1 MNLLPGS
8 DDLLIFNAF
17 HLASCLPLWD
27 HMCLLS
33 GPAARGLSI
42 CVSKLTERLQQP
54 QAKKSRLLEL
64 HVVFVQ
70 NPSSLTLHM
79 ALSVEKPL
87 AFRTWHPCVRST
99 MSLHCSAHL
108 LSWISDLVL
117 SSDFGRVFNFLFG
130 ETEEMSKYVKTF
142 EWPLPK
148 GSKKLQRASQILVK
162 CSLELR
168 ECLDFL
174 PRELFHTLEHP
185 WRKPQK
191 SGGPFCN
198 RRHREKPPSDPPQ
211 CWRHLFHLRFSASC
225 RVWGSR

>member
-1 MNLLPGS
+1 
-8 DDLLIFNAF
+8 
-17 HLASCLPLWD
+17 
-27 HMCLLS
+27 
-33 GPAARGLSI
+33 
-42 CVSKLTERLQQP
+42 
-54 QAKKSRLLEL
+54 
-64 HVVFVQ
+64 
-70 NPSSLTLHM
+70 M

-225 RVWGSR
+225 RVWGSRWSYTHNKPLGRVSCHPFHRWQVALGFPGPCPFQKHSACGGRGA

>member
-1 MNLLPGS
+1 
-8 DDLLIFNAF
+8 
-17 HLASCLPLWD
+17 
-27 HMCLLS
+27 
-33 GPAARGLSI
+33 
-42 CVSKLTERLQQP
+42 
-54 QAKKSRLLEL
+54 
-64 HVVFVQ
+64 
-70 NPSSLTLHM
+70 M

-99 MSLHCSAHL
+99 MSLHYSAHL

-148 GSKKLQRASQILVK
+148 GSKKLQRAPQTRVK

-185 WRKPQK
+185 WRKPQE

-198 RRHREKPPSDPPQ
+198 RRHQEKPPSHPPQ

-225 RVWGSR
+225 RVWGSRWSYTHNKPLGRVSCHPFHCWQVALGFPGPCPFQKHSAYGGRGA